1 MKYDH
6 LEDMIRGWFIG
17 DFKPNIIETSDFE
30 VGVKRYNAGDYE
42 ARHYHKISTEV
53 TVILNGQV
61 EMNGKTLGDGDII
74 TIPPGEA
81 TDFKALTN
89 VTTVVVKVP
98 SSKDD
103 KYEI

>member
-42 ARHYHKISTEV
+42 ARHYHK
-53 TVILNGQV
+53 N
-61 EMNGKTLGDGDII
+61 KH
-74 TIPPGEA
+74 
-81 TDFKALTN
+81 
-89 VTTVVVKVP
+89 
-98 SSKDD
+98 
-103 KYEI
+103 